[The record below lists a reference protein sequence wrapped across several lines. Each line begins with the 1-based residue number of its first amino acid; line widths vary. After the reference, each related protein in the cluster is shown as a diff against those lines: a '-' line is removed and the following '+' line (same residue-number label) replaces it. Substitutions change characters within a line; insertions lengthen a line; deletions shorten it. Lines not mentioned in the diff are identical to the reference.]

1 MSLPKVIYDP
11 GSGNVTLLFLR
22 GPRQFACFYSARV
35 HDNLATGGLRE
46 RVVEAKDILI
56 TFEMPAIRVTDDYD
70 DWATFMDWAL
80 AGGQFSFYP
89 DASLTSDYYHCVSD
103 DTGFEYAR
111 NAPGQYAAAFRWR
124 IVPDSQAPDD
134 PGEVMKRFYG
144 ITG

>member
-1 MSLPKVIYDP
+1 MSLPKVIYNP
-11 GSGNVTLLFLR
+11 GSGDVTLTFVR
-22 GPRQFACFYSARV
+22 GPRQFACYYSSRV

-56 TFEMPAIRVTDDYD
+56 RFEMPALRLTGDFG
-70 DWATFMDWAL
+70 DWAQFEDWAL

-89 DASLTSDYYHCVSD
+89 DASLADYYHCVSD

-111 NAPGQYAAAFRWR
+111 NAPGQYAAAFHWR
-124 IVPDSQAPDD
+124 IVPDSQAPAN